1 MHRENGSD
9 SSGSTR
15 NSVRSICIVRGLS
28 LLVICACLAG
38 CGVSSYHRVRSDPG
52 MFVRRTYVN
61 QTYSL
66 RFVVPLGWVAE
77 NAPWYAHGTLVTF
90 QAQDNATSGK
100 VVVFSFNPKRHLT
113 KQEKRDKMIASLT
126 RQLYPMRQVESRR
139 LIMPWGEVLEAIYD
153 QQVASRHFIYRVWL
167 VTNKSLGY
175 AIVCR
180 TSGLLYV
187 LMKDEINRLFGSFRL
202 LEAESVGAEV
212 KVASGLNKK
221 DLRDSIASLKKRYV
235 LAVSR
240 VLDASTGDGDKQVI
254 DGLSR
259 DLAVWEQGITKAK
272 QLLEMGGLEQCA
284 ALQNQLA
291 KQLAAIN
298 RTALK
303 EGYILH
309 TIRCKGETLFAI
321 SKWFTGEARNW
332 RKIRDFNDHLDL
344 NALRIGDEVKIPL
357 YLGLKTR
364 DPMKCSGRVKPRL
377 RRKHNRGKRK
387 EEMEPVGPK

>member
-1 MHRENGSD
+1 MLRGNSSD
-9 SSGSTR
+9 SSGNTR
-15 NSVRSICIVRGLS
+15 DGLRSICIARGLS

-61 QTYSL
+61 QTYGF

-90 QAQDNATSGK
+90 QAKDNATSGK

-113 KQEKRDKMIASLT
+113 KQEKRDKMIASLS
-126 RQLYPMRQVESRR
+126 RQLYPMHQVGSRR
-139 LIMPWGEVLEAIYD
+139 LIMPWGDVLEVIYD
-153 QQVASRHFIYRVWL
+153 QQVESRHCICKVWL
-167 VTNKSLGY
+167 VTNRSLGY

-187 LMKDEINRLFGSFRL
+187 LVKDEINRLFSSFRL

-212 KVASGLNKK
+212 KVASDLNRK
-221 DLRDSIASLKKRYV
+221 DLRDSIASLKNRYV
-235 LAVSR
+235 LAVRR

-259 DLAVWEQGITKAK
+259 DLEVWERDITKAK
-272 QLLEMGGLEQCA
+272 QLLARGGLEQCA

-332 RKIRDFNDHLDL
+332 QGIRDFNDHLDP

-357 YLGLKTR
+357 YLSLKTR
-364 DPMKCSGRVKPRL
+364 DPMKCNEREKPRL
-377 RRKHNRGKRK
+377 RRKHKRDKRK

>member
-1 MHRENGSD
+1 MLRGSGSD
-9 SSGSTR
+9 SSRSTR
-15 NSVRSICIVRGLS
+15 DGLRSICIVRGLS
-28 LLVICACLAG
+28 LLLVCACLSA
-38 CGVSSYHRVRSDPG
+38 CGASSSHRVRSDPG

-61 QTYSL
+61 QTYSF
-66 RFVVPLGWVAE
+66 RFVVPLGWIAG

-90 QAQDNATSGK
+90 QAKDNATFGK

-126 RQLYPMRQVESRR
+126 RQLYPMHQVGSRR
-139 LIMPWGEVLEAIYD
+139 LIMPWGEVLELIYD
-153 QQVASRHFIYRVWL
+153 QQVESRHFICRIWL
-167 VTNKSLGY
+167 VTNNSLGY

-180 TSGLLYV
+180 TSSLLYV
-187 LMKDEINRLFGSFRL
+187 LVKDEINRLFGSFRL
-202 LEAESVGAEV
+202 LGAESVGAEV
-212 KVASGLNKK
+212 KVASGLRRK
-221 DLRDSIASLKKRYV
+221 DLQDSIASLKKRYV
-235 LAVSR
+235 LAVRR

-254 DGLSR
+254 EGLSL
-259 DLAVWEQGITKAK
+259 DLEVWERGITKAK
-272 QLLEMGGLEQCA
+272 QLLERGRLEQCA

-309 TIRCKGETLFAI
+309 KIRCKGETLFAI
-321 SKWFTGEARNW
+321 SKWFTGESRNW
-332 RKIRDFNDHLDL
+332 RKIRDFNDHLDP
-344 NALRIGDEVKIPL
+344 NALRIGDGVKIPL

-364 DPMKCSGRVKPRL
+364 EPMKCRGRVKPRP
-377 RRKHNRGKRK
+377 RRRQERAKRK